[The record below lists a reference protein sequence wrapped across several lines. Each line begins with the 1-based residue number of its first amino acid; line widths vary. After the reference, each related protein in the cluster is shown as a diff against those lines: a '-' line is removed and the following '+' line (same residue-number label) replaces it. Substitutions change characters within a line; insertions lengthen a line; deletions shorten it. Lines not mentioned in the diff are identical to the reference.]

1 MKMSR
6 IAGFG
11 LGLTILAAF
20 LWLPQFAGQSDAAEI
35 QMRTYHIGLLKRGP
49 SWTRERSPEVIQVTQ
64 GHRKNIDDMLASGKL
79 ALAGP
84 VIAGPDQAEDALTG
98 IFIFDVPTKEEAV
111 RLAESDP
118 AVIAG
123 RFTVEIFTWYGP
135 KGITYEGR
143 E

>member
-11 LGLTILAAF
+11 LALTILAAF

-35 QMRTYHIGLLKRGP
+35 QMRTSYLVLLKRGP
-49 SWTRERSPEVIQVTQ
+49 SWTSERSPEVIQVSQ
-64 GHRKNIDDMLASGKL
+64 GHRRNIDDMLSSGKL

-84 VIAGPDQAEDALTG
+84 FVTGVDQGEGALAGLLL
-98 IFIFDVPTKEEAV
+98 FDVASKEEAIE
-111 RLAESDP
+111 LAESDP
-118 AVIAG
+118 AVVAG
-123 RFTVEIFTWYGP
+123 RFTIEVHTWYGP
-135 KGITYEGR
+135 KGITYADR